1 VRRVVGRVVG
11 IAILVGALLAGV
23 LVTRIA
29 YREPR
34 TDDAAVRANVVGIAP
49 HVGGPLTALNVVDNQ
64 DVRAGDLLFVVDP
77 RPFEVALERA
87 RAALMLA
94 QSEVAATT
102 KAIESAT
109 AEVARLEAER
119 SYAHDHATRL
129 EPLLPQKFVTRDRY
143 DEARV
148 KARSADA
155 AVERARR
162 ELERQRQLLAQF
174 GDVNA
179 RIAAANAEVHGAEL
193 DLQYCYVR
201 APFDGRVTNLNI
213 AQGEYARAGQEVFA
227 LVDARTWYVLAN
239 FQETYLDSIRPG
251 MTADV
256 YLLSYP
262 GRRFSGSVQGIGW
275 AVLSEDARTEG
286 VLPDVRRSLNWARLA
301 QRIPVRIQLEP
312 PDPDRPYRMGMTA
325 VVTIRG
331 DHDSPR

>member
-1 VRRVVGRVVG
+1 MVGRLLG
-11 IAILVGALLAGV
+11 FAILIGALVAGFV
-23 LVTRIA
+23 VTRIG

-49 HVGGPLTALNVVDNQ
+49 HVSGPLTTLNVVDNQ

-77 RPFEVALERA
+77 RPFEIALERA

-94 QSEVAATT
+94 QTEVAATG

-119 SYAHDHATRL
+119 GYAHDHVARL
-129 EPLLPQKFVTRDRY
+129 EPLLPQKFVTRDGY
-143 DEARV
+143 EQARV
-148 KARSADA
+148 KARSAEA
-155 AVERARR
+155 AVDRARR
-162 ELERQRQLLAQF
+162 DLERQRQLLAQF

-179 RIAAANAEVHGAEL
+179 HIAAAQAEVHGAEL
-193 DLQYCYVR
+193 DLEYCYVR
-201 APFDGRVTNLNI
+201 APFDARVTNLNI
-213 AQGEYARAGQEVFA
+213 AQGEYARAGEQVFA

-239 FQETYLDSIRPG
+239 FQETYLGSIRPG
-251 MTADV
+251 MAADV

-262 GRRFSGSVQGIGW
+262 NRLFRGTVQGIGW

-286 VLPDVRRSLNWARLA
+286 VLPAVKPSLNWARLA
-301 QRIPVRIQLEP
+301 QRIPVRVELEP
-312 PDPDRPYRMGMTA
+312 PDPARPYRMGMTA

-331 DHDSPR
+331 DRDGTP